1 MSKDLQTDT
10 YMLPRFLS
18 LATLP
23 LTTGSMKGKRIIFQ
37 YVRHKLN
44 HSNPIS
50 ILEPPL
56 IPYICAFVL
65 TL

>member
-1 MSKDLQTDT
+1 
-10 YMLPRFLS
+10 MLPRFLS